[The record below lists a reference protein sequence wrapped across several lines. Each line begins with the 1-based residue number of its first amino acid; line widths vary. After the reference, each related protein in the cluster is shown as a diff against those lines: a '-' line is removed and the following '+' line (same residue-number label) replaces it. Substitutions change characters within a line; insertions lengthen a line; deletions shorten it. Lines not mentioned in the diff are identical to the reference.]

1 MFRDHD
7 QIHTIFL
14 VWFPTLCLTHPIL
27 LLDSGGGEGKVPL
40 FPECPLLSFPGLWA
54 SRLRPHLDSVLHFRD
69 TLHVL
74 RETYYGAFISFSTPY
89 VPFPGVTLQPTRSQS
104 GTEAGIL
111 ELKWEDKRT
120 YLFSLTIGWNSVFPS
135 ILNEGNQQGN
145 SRWYTQCISLLCIR
159 WLLIKDSQIFSY
171 HIIVVAA
178 IVKYLCSSLLQN
190 LMVVSSLAR
199 ICYFIF

>member
-1 MFRDHD
+1 MGEEKVRSLSSQNALSCPSLCCEHRGSD
-7 QIHTIFL
+7 QALSPGQRSALSWHFARPAWNILWGVYFL
-14 VWFPTLCLTHPIL
+14 FYTVR
-27 LLDSGGGEGKVPL
+27 
-40 FPECPLLSFPGLWA
+40 SFP
-54 SRLRPHLDSVLHFRD
+54 RR
-69 TLHVL
+69 
-74 RETYYGAFISFSTPY
+74 Y
-89 VPFPGVTLQPTRSQS
+89 LQPTRSQS

-120 YLFSLTIGWNSVFPS
+120 SLFSLTIGWNSVFPS

-178 IVKYLCSSLLQN
+178 ILKYLCSSLLQN